1 VGKFQIFLI
10 RFLSVTHRSSFAA
23 SEGLTEIRIYFSLQL
38 AVPFVDEN
46 EKKITV
52 LLLIGTEIAILHI
65 PFLQAGRAA
74 SLPGRRR
81 LWTNTGEGL
90 DSCYFLRRSTG
101 MLVGKMVGGRGWSV
115 PEAWSCLKELYELL

>member
-46 EKKITV
+46 GKKITV

-81 LWTNTGEGL
+81 LWTNTGEQPYCLSRGKVDFL
-90 DSCYFLRRSTG
+90 INYFPKFPRF
-101 MLVGKMVGGRGWSV
+101 V
-115 PEAWSCLKELYELL
+115 